1 MRAVV
6 AERPGGPEVLALR
19 EVPTPAAREG
29 WVLVRVKAFGLN
41 RAELFTRRGES
52 PGVVFPRVLGIE
64 CVGVVEEAP
73 GTRFGK
79 GQKVACLMGGMGR
92 QLDGGYAEYTL
103 VPERCVFAVET
114 GLDWPTLGAIPEMFQ
129 TTYGSLTLGLELR
142 AGDRLLVRGGTSS
155 VGLLAARLARGMG
168 ATVLATTRSADRKA
182 KLEASGVDHVIVD
195 GGSITEEVHAL
206 VPGGVDRVLELV
218 GTTTLLD
225 SLRCARPGG
234 VVCMTGILGGQWTL
248 ERFTP
253 MGDIPN
259 GVKLTSY
266 SGDSTNLD
274 ARRLQAFVD
283 EVAAGTQA
291 IDVDRTFALDE
302 LPDAHRYMEANR
314 ATGKL
319 VVVT

>member
-19 EVPTPAAREG
+19 EVPTPTAREG

-41 RAELFTRRGES
+41 RAELFTRQGDS
-52 PGVVFPRVLGIE
+52 PGVAFPRVLGIE
-64 CVGVVEEAP
+64 CVGVVEDAP
-73 GTRFGK
+73 GTRFAK

-92 QLDGGYAEYTL
+92 QFDGGYAEYTL
-103 VPERCVFAVET
+103 VPERCVFAIET
-114 GLDWPTLGAIPEMFQ
+114 GLDWAKLGAIPEMFQ
-129 TTYGSLTLGLELR
+129 TTHGALTLGLELR

-155 VGLLAARLARGMG
+155 IGLLAARLAKGMG
-168 ATVLATTRSADRKA
+168 ATVLATTRSADRKG

-195 GGSITEEVHAL
+195 GGTVAARVDAIA
-206 VPGGVDRVLELV
+206 PGGVERVLELV

-248 ERFTP
+248 DRFTP

-266 SGDSTNLD
+266 SGDSSNLD
-274 ARRLQAFVD
+274 AARLQAFVD
-283 EVAAGTQA
+283 EVEAGTQA
-291 IDVDRTFALDE
+291 IDVDRTFGLDE

>member
-6 AERPGGPEVLALR
+6 AERAGGPEVLAVR
-19 EVPTPAAREG
+19 EVPTPSAREG

-64 CVGVVEEAP
+64 CVGIVEDAP
-73 GTRFGK
+73 GTRFTT

-92 QLDGGYAEYTL
+92 QFDGGYAEYTL

-114 GLDWPTLGAIPEMFQ
+114 GLDWPTFGAIPEMFQ

-195 GGSITEEVHAL
+195 GGSITEELHAL

-266 SGDSTNLD
+266 SGDSANLD
-274 ARRLQAFVD
+274 ARRLQSFVD

-291 IDVDRTFALDE
+291 IDVDRIFALDE
-302 LPDAHRYMEANR
+302 LPAAHRYMEANR